1 MSDTKKDKSAVKKTA
16 KKTAAKKAVAKKPVA
31 KKAVAKKAVAKKAA
45 VKQAMAS
52 RPEPKTAAEML
63 AMRRSRNYWVLG
75 LIAGLVVL
83 FYLITILRMA
93 GAA

>member
-1 MSDTKKDKSAVKKTA
+1 MSDKKQDTN
-16 KKTAAKKAVAKKPVA
+16 
-31 KKAVAKKAVAKKAA
+31 
-45 VKQAMAS
+45 

-63 AMRRSRNYWVLG
+63 AMRKSRNYWVLG
-75 LIAGLVVL
+75 CIVGLVVL

>member
-1 MSDTKKDKSAVKKTA
+1 MSDKKQA
-16 KKTAAKKAVAKKPVA
+16 KKVAKPEA
-31 KKAVAKKAVAKKAA
+31 KL
-45 VKQAMAS
+45 QA
-52 RPEPKTAAEML
+52 RPEPKTAAEMQ
-63 AMRRSRNYWVLG
+63 AMRKSRNYWVLG

>member
-1 MSDTKKDKSAVKKTA
+1 MSDKTQDKK
-16 KKTAAKKAVAKKPVA
+16 VA
-31 KKAVAKKAVAKKAA
+31 
-45 VKQAMAS
+45 
-52 RPEPKTAAEML
+52 RPEPKTAAEMQ
-63 AMRRSRNYWVLG
+63 AMRKSRNYWVLG

>member
-1 MSDTKKDKSAVKKTA
+1 MQTGLHKGADTMSDKTQDKK
-16 KKTAAKKAVAKKPVA
+16 VA
-31 KKAVAKKAVAKKAA
+31 
-45 VKQAMAS
+45 M
-52 RPEPKTAAEML
+52 PEPKTAAEMQ
-63 AMRRSRNYWVLG
+63 AMRKSRNYWVLG

>member
-1 MSDTKKDKSAVKKTA
+1 MSDKKQVTN
-16 KKTAAKKAVAKKPVA
+16 
-31 KKAVAKKAVAKKAA
+31 
-45 VKQAMAS
+45 

-63 AMRRSRNYWVLG
+63 AMRKIRNYWVLG
-75 LIAGLVVL
+75 LIVGLVVL

>member
-1 MSDTKKDKSAVKKTA
+1 MQTGLHKGADTMSDKTQDKK
-16 KKTAAKKAVAKKPVA
+16 VA
-31 KKAVAKKAVAKKAA
+31 
-45 VKQAMAS
+45 
-52 RPEPKTAAEML
+52 RPEPKTAAEMQ
-63 AMRRSRNYWVLG
+63 AMRKSRNYWVLG